1 MIVYLNVF
9 LVSLVFLL
17 LYTTINLYKKV
28 LRYERW
34 EETFQ
39 KKIINLKQT
48 ISEIDNK
55 NIFEKDDEVG
65 VVYEEI
71 SEMIKNIEMG
81 LE

>member
-28 LRYERW
+28 LRYEKW

-65 VVYEEI
+65 VVYEDI
-71 SEMIKNIEMG
+71 SELIKKIEMG